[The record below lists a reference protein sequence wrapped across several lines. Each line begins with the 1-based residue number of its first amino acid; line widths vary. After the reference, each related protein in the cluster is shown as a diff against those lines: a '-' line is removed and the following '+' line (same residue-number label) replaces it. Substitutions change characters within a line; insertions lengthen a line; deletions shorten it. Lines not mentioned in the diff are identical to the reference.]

1 MGGTGG
7 HGVSGGGAGGH
18 EVSLDRAER
27 QIIVWEGQ
35 EERRKG
41 CVKVLGG
48 GELVV
53 GGGRMGSKGEGKQ
66 VSYFY
71 CIYVHAH
78 THTNTGYCTPQ
89 WWVGDCC
96 YTVVCGVYPH
106 GEHQLLRVG
115 LLPSTSLIIM

>member
-1 MGGTGG
+1 M
-7 HGVSGGGAGGH
+7 GGAGGH
-18 EVSLDRAER
+18 EVSVDRAGRHEVSVDRAER

-66 VSYFY
+66 VPYFY

-78 THTNTGYCTPQ
+78 TQTQVTVLHSGGWMIVVTQ
-89 WWVGDCC
+89 WC
-96 YTVVCGVYPH
+96 VVFTHMGNISCFV
-106 GEHQLLRVG
+106 
-115 LLPSTSLIIM
+115 